1 VTGHVRR
8 RGASWSV
15 VVDIGRDSTTGRR
28 RQKWHSGFRTR
39 KEAERARTE
48 ILGRIDRGEYVA
60 PSTTT
65 LGAYLEEWQSSIK
78 TRVRAS
84 TYESY
89 ARNIRLHVLPRLG
102 ETPLQ
107 RLGAAQLNGLYAH
120 LLTEGRANGEGGLA
134 PRTVRYVHVI
144 LHKAL
149 RDAVRWSLLTRN
161 PADFADPPT
170 PKSARSAEMRT
181 WSAAELRAFIQHT
194 AAHRLHAAFVL
205 AATTGMRRGEIAG
218 LKWADLDEAASRLAV
233 RRSLVTAG
241 YEVVWSDPKTERSR
255 RNIALDPA
263 TLGAVR
269 AHRARQAK
277 EKLALGPAYEDQD
290 LVFARE
296 DGRPMHPERL
306 SKLFTGSVRDAK
318 LPRIR
323 FHDLKH
329 THATLA
335 LQAGVH
341 PKIVS
346 ERLGHG
352 DVGITLNTY
361 SHAIP
366 ALEEEAAVR
375 VAALVFGA

>member
-1 VTGHVRR
+1 MRGHVRK
-8 RGASWSV
+8 RGATWAV
-15 VVDIGRDSTTGRR
+15 VVDIGRDPATGKR

-39 KEAERARTE
+39 KEAERALTE
-48 ILGRIDRGEYVA
+48 IVGRIGRGEYVA

-65 LGAYLEEWQSSIK
+65 LGAYLEEWLSSIQ

-102 ETPLQ
+102 DTPLQ
-107 RLGAAQLNGLYAH
+107 RLDAVQLNGLYSR
-120 LLTEGRANGEGGLA
+120 LLTDGRADGDGGLK

-170 PKSARSAEMRT
+170 PKSARAAEMRT
-181 WSAAELRAFIQHT
+181 WSAAELRAFLEHT
-194 AAHRLHAAFVL
+194 GSHRLHAAFVL

-218 LKWADLDEAASRLAV
+218 LKWAGPRRGREPPRRAPELGDLRI
-233 RRSLVTAG
+233 RGR
-241 YEVVWSDPKTERSR
+241 VVGPQD
-255 RNIALDPA
+255 
-263 TLGAVR
+263 R
-269 AHRARQAK
+269 AQPSQHRARPRHPRRPS
-277 EKLALGPAYEDQD
+277 GPSRTAGQGEARPRPR
-290 LVFARE
+290 LPGPGPRVRRE
-296 DGRPMHPERL
+296 DGQLMHPERL
-306 SKLFTGSVRDAK
+306 SKLFALSVRDAN

-323 FHDLKH
+323 FHDLRH

-352 DVGITLNTY
+352 DVGVTLNTY

-366 ALEEEAAVR
+366 ALEEEAAAR